1 MKSKIKKIAYK
12 ILKILWFSIG
22 GLIIFWTIFWYVK
35 SHTINSLGV
44 LATVILFAT
53 GIYMLMIFGAITL
66 LFLFIKWI
74 IKKCKKKK

>member
-1 MKSKIKKIAYK
+1 MKTKIKKILYK
-12 ILKILWFSIG
+12 IAKIIWFTFG

-35 SHTINSLGV
+35 SYTINSLGV
-44 LATVILFAT
+44 IATIVLFAT

-66 LFLFIKWI
+66 LFLLIKWI